1 MALRKQ
7 LSRNIFSDDQQ
18 TEENTQEDESAD
30 DGDSGKEFTSLLLA
44 KSPARERRRN
54 ERANKPKE
62 EMTEEE
68 MMDLALRLSEKE
80 ASDVAFQ
87 QEQEKE
93 AVMKAIQESMV
104 GQTQPCL
111 NSPSKTDRS
120 HRLSC
125 RRRLS
130 YREGLSAVDPGA
142 PVDGCTAENDLK
154 SETKGPGD
162 ENVSKKRKRSA
173 GSPELEVPPSFQS
186 QDSPCSLESLPAPLH
201 SPQSS
206 DSTQIDDAH
215 LQKSPV
221 FALTGRNVALH
232 IDRLKQ
238 ELVDT
243 CRSSGF
249 VLCSQDSLTISE
261 KSAQPRSPTF
271 PRSNP
276 TSFPKSPFFSKM
288 VQGEDGETEPS
299 PEFSSKGASPSACGL
314 PNWETAVFGFSS
326 QDSLTPSVT
335 SFCPKSPVFPRS
347 PNPPNAPLLLEG
359 LSASRSN
366 GRRRRRWNDEPPM
379 SPVFGKTPSVTNVQE
394 KSLNPSAAGCN
405 REEELHHWQMK
416 DPKPDGSP
424 RPSRSEE
431 LNLKAQM
438 SAESEPPSQ
447 MALVWSDEDEQDE
460 ADQTFLVSPVF
471 PEERAAPQAEHRTA
485 SQNHKAAGSPGEP
498 GPDSSQETG
507 KRDLEL
513 HKRTLPSTSTSRL
526 QISITEEELSPTS
539 RQEAAGN
546 TPPPEESLNQ
556 PTIHYYWGV
565 PFCPQGLDPDRY
577 TQVIVAQME
586 VYEKSLKQTQ
596 RVLLR
601 KAEWGEG
608 IQPQSEKSPSPDAPT
623 PSPQPQ
629 VPPRGLRRRG
639 RKRNDAVE
647 EEENEEKNDGDEEQ
661 METDDCDVCPETQL
675 SDDGTQDL
683 IVVTD
688 GAEETHAEL
697 QEGEAIPQEGSPI
710 RDDLG
715 EDEEDGGEEM
725 GVATCT
731 KTKENISGCSSWTL
745 RDEKEVKGDRRDMEE
760 TKDRGIQRSA
770 SPELESAVV
779 PRSPTASVDCPICQA
794 SFPASEIEM
803 HAAYCDGEV
812 AVVGERRV
820 GGGRFQEVATLR
832 RRKRRAGKT
841 AEETIR
847 NLEKCYIC
855 QKVVPLSDY
864 SQHTELCCLRPTSRT
879 PAKGNLLSALK
890 QTEKRDSVA
899 GPSGSKLQPQ
909 AVIDLREDD
918 DDDDEEEE
926 EEEEEAAEFRIR
938 DSPIRFYTSISEATG
953 CLIDFKKQQRSKK
966 PSQKRR

>member
-7 LSRNIFSDDQQ
+7 LTRNVFSDDQQ

-44 KSPARERRRN
+44 KSPARERRRK
-54 ERANKPKE
+54 ERANKPR

-104 GQTQPCL
+104 GQAQPCL

-154 SETKGPGD
+154 SETKGPGE

-173 GSPELEVPPSFQS
+173 GSAELEVPASFQS

-221 FALTGRNVALH
+221 FGLTGRNVALH

-276 TSFPKSPFFSKM
+276 TSFSKSPFFSKT
-288 VQGEDGETEPS
+288 VQGEDGETELS
-299 PEFSSKGASPSACGL
+299 PEFSRKGASPSACGL
-314 PNWETAVFGFSS
+314 PNWETAAFGFSS

-347 PNPPNAPLLLEG
+347 PNPPNIPLLLEG

-379 SPVFGKTPSVTNVQE
+379 SPVFGKTLSATNVQE

-405 REEELHHWQMK
+405 REEELNHWQMK

-424 RPSRSEE
+424 RPSRSE
-431 LNLKAQM
+431 LNQKAQK

-447 MALVWSDEDEQDE
+447 MALVWSDKDEQDE
-460 ADQTFLVSPVF
+460 AEQTFLISPVF

-498 GPDSSQETG
+498 GPDSSQETW

-526 QISITEEELSPTS
+526 QISITEEVLSPTS

-608 IQPQSEKSPSPDAPT
+608 IQPQLEKSPSPDAPT

-629 VPPRGLRRRG
+629 APPRRGLRRRG
-639 RKRNDAVE
+639 RKRNEAVE

-688 GAEETHAEL
+688 GAEEKHVEL
-697 QEGEAIPQEGSPI
+697 QEGEVIPQEDSPI
-710 RDDLG
+710 RDDL
-715 EDEEDGGEEM
+715 
-725 GVATCT
+725 
-731 KTKENISGCSSWTL
+731 
-745 RDEKEVKGDRRDMEE
+745 
-760 TKDRGIQRSA
+760 
-770 SPELESAVV
+770 
-779 PRSPTASVDCPICQA
+779 ASVDCPICQA
-794 SFPASEIEM
+794 SFPVSEIEM

-832 RRKRRAGKT
+832 RRKRRAGRT

-855 QKVVPLSDY
+855 QKAVPLSDY
-864 SQHTELCCLRPTSRT
+864 SRHTELCCLRPTSRT

-909 AVIDLREDD
+909 AVIDLRDDDDDDD
-918 DDDDEEEE
+918 DDDDEEEDD
-926 EEEEEAAEFRIR
+926 AAEFRIR